1 MQTSSEEFLHYACFS
16 FLNILQVFVCE
27 MIKILNH
34 EIALPNL
41 RGNKVNFDIQK
52 VEFNWR
58 WDSFIRTQ
66 EMTDGFP
73 HLHSRKLNF
82 LFDIF
87 KAEGNVGDEENEFD
101 TEG

>member
-1 MQTSSEEFLHYACFS
+1 
-16 FLNILQVFVCE
+16 

-41 RGNKVNFDIQK
+41 RGNKVNLDIQK
-52 VEFNWR
+52 VEFNWW

-66 EMTDGFP
+66 KMTDGFP
-73 HLHSRKLNF
+73 HLHSGKLNF

-87 KAEGNVGDEENEFD
+87 KAEGNVRDEENEFN